1 MIKRFTKFIF
11 LLSVSVCLLFLLT
24 CALRV
29 FVCDRFIIKGDS
41 MSPTYESG
49 EAVWVNK
56 LLVGARIYTDL
67 DFSSSELKAFRMP
80 GFRKPKTGDVVIF
93 NYPHG
98 RDNYKIEFRINYVY
112 AKRILGCP
120 GDVIGIKDGICYKE
134 GFDGTFG
141 VKEIQE
147 ALSNTPESQLGY
159 SKSAFPLSDEVGWTV
174 YDTGPLLVPAK
185 GMSVPMTRLNYIM
198 YRHVIEYET
207 GEMPLWV
214 NGQCFLV
221 GKAITDYSFNEDYYY
236 LIGDNVLNSKDSRY
250 FGFVPEL
257 YIIGVIG

>member
-1 MIKRFTKFIF
+1 MKDIVKVITLTIF
-11 LLSVSVCLLFLLT
+11 SVCLLFLLT

-41 MSPTYESG
+41 MAPTYESG

-56 LLVGARIYTDL
+56 LLMGARIYTDL

-141 VKEIQE
+141 VTESRE
-147 ALSNTPESQLGY
+147 ARSKTAESQLGY
-159 SKSAFPLSDEVGWTV
+159 SKSAFPLTDEVGWTV
-174 YDTGPLLVPAK
+174 YDTGPLRVPAK
-185 GMSVPMTRLNYIM
+185 GMSVPMTRLNYIL

-207 GEMPLWV
+207 GEMPLWE
-214 NGQCFLV
+214 NGQCFSA
-221 GKAITDYSFNEDYYY
+221 GKPITYYSFLQDYFY

-257 YIIGVIG
+257 YLIGITK

>member
-1 MIKRFTKFIF
+1 MKVIVKVISLIIF
-11 LLSVSVCLLFLLT
+11 SVCLLFLLT
-24 CALRV
+24 FALRV

-41 MSPTYESG
+41 MSPAYESG

-56 LLVGARIYTDL
+56 LLMGARIYTDF

-159 SKSAFPLSDEVGWTV
+159 SKSAFPLTDEVGWTV

-185 GMSVPMTRLNYIM
+185 GMSVPMTKLNYIL

-207 GEMPLWV
+207 GEMPLWE
-214 NGQCFLV
+214 NGQCFSA
-221 GKAITDYSFNEDYYY
+221 GKPITYYSFLQDYFY

-257 YIIGVIG
+257 YLIGITK

>member
-1 MIKRFTKFIF
+1 MKVIVKVISLIIF
-11 LLSVSVCLLFLLT
+11 SVCLLFLLT
-24 CALRV
+24 FALRV

-41 MSPTYESG
+41 MSPAYESG

-56 LLVGARIYTDL
+56 LLMGARIYTDF

-147 ALSNTPESQLGY
+147 ALSNTPEFQLGY
-159 SKSAFPLSDEVGWTV
+159 SKSAFPLTDEVGWTV
-174 YDTGPLLVPAK
+174 YDTGPLRVPAK
-185 GMSVPMTRLNYIM
+185 GMSVPMTRLNYIL
-198 YRHVIEYET
+198 YSHVIEYET
-207 GEMPLWV
+207 GEMPLWE
-214 NGQCFLV
+214 NGQCFSA
-221 GKAITDYSFNEDYYY
+221 GKPITYYSFLQDYFY

-257 YIIGVIG
+257 YLIGITK

>member
-1 MIKRFTKFIF
+1 MKVIVKVISLIIF
-11 LLSVSVCLLFLLT
+11 SVCLLFLLT
-24 CALRV
+24 FALRV

-41 MSPTYESG
+41 MSPAYESG

-56 LLVGARIYTDL
+56 LLMGARIYTDF

-80 GFRKPKTGDVVIF
+80 GFRKPQTGDVVIF

-159 SKSAFPLSDEVGWTV
+159 SKSAFPLTDEVGWTV
-174 YDTGPLLVPAK
+174 YDTGPLRVPAK
-185 GMSVPMTRLNYIM
+185 GMSVPMTRLNYIL

-207 GEMPLWV
+207 GEMPLWES
-214 NGQCFLV
+214 GQCFSA
-221 GKAITDYSFNEDYYY
+221 GKPITYYSFLQDYFY

-257 YIIGVIG
+257 YLIGITK

>member
-67 DFSSSELKAFRMP
+67 DFSSSELKAFRML

-147 ALSNTPESQLGY
+147 LSRIHRNLSLAIVRVLSLCQM
-159 SKSAFPLSDEVGWTV
+159 KSVGRYMIQV
-174 YDTGPLLVPAK
+174 L
-185 GMSVPMTRLNYIM
+185 
-198 YRHVIEYET
+198 
-207 GEMPLWV
+207 
-214 NGQCFLV
+214 F
-221 GKAITDYSFNEDYYY
+221 SFRQKE
-236 LIGDNVLNSKDSRY
+236 
-250 FGFVPEL
+250 
-257 YIIGVIG
+257 

>member
-1 MIKRFTKFIF
+1 MKVIVKVISLIIF
-11 LLSVSVCLLFLLT
+11 SVCLLFLLT
-24 CALRV
+24 FALRV

-41 MSPTYESG
+41 MSPAYESG

-56 LLVGARIYTDL
+56 LLMGARIYTDF

-98 RDNYKIEFRINYVY
+98 RDNYKIEFKINYVY

-159 SKSAFPLSDEVGWTV
+159 SKSAFPLTDEVGWTV
-174 YDTGPLLVPAK
+174 YDTGPLRVPAK
-185 GMSVPMTRLNYIM
+185 GMSVPMTRLNYIL

-207 GEMPLWV
+207 GEMPLWE
-214 NGQCFLV
+214 NGQCFSA
-221 GKAITDYSFNEDYYY
+221 GKPITYYSFLQDYFY

-257 YIIGVIG
+257 YLIGITK

>member
-1 MIKRFTKFIF
+1 MKVIVKVISLIIF
-11 LLSVSVCLLFLLT
+11 SVCLLFLLT
-24 CALRV
+24 FALRV

-41 MSPTYESG
+41 MSPAYESG

-56 LLVGARIYTDL
+56 LLMGARIYTDF

-159 SKSAFPLSDEVGWTV
+159 SKSAFPLTDEVGWTV
-174 YDTGPLLVPAK
+174 YDTGPLRVPAK
-185 GMSVPMTRLNYIM
+185 GMSVPMTRLNYIL

-207 GEMPLWV
+207 GEMPLWE
-214 NGQCFLV
+214 NGQCFSA
-221 GKAITDYSFNEDYYY
+221 GKPITYYSFLQDYFY

-257 YIIGVIG
+257 YLIGITK

>member
-1 MIKRFTKFIF
+1 MKVIVKVITLTIF
-11 LLSVSVCLLFLLT
+11 SVCLLFLMT

-41 MSPTYESG
+41 MAPTYESG

-56 LLVGARIYTDL
+56 LLMGARIYTDF

-80 GFRKPKTGDVVIF
+80 GFKKPETGDVVIF

-147 ALSNTPESQLGY
+147 TLSKTPESQLGY
-159 SKSAFPLSDEVGWTV
+159 SKSAFPLTDEVGWTV
-174 YDTGPLLVPAK
+174 YDTGPLRVPAK
-185 GMSVPMTRLNYIM
+185 GMSVPMTRLNYIL

-207 GEMPLWV
+207 GEMPLWE
-214 NGQCFLV
+214 NGQCFSA
-221 GKAITDYSFNEDYYY
+221 GKPITYYAFLQDYYY

-257 YIIGVIG
+257 YIIGIIK

>member
-1 MIKRFTKFIF
+1 MKVIVKVISLIIF
-11 LLSVSVCLLFLLT
+11 SVCLLFLLT
-24 CALRV
+24 FALRV

-41 MSPTYESG
+41 MSPAYESG

-56 LLVGARIYTDL
+56 LLMGARIYTDL

-159 SKSAFPLSDEVGWTV
+159 SKSAFPLTDEVGWTV

-185 GMSVPMTRLNYIM
+185 GMSVPMTKLNYIL

-207 GEMPLWV
+207 GEMPLWE
-214 NGQCFLV
+214 NGQCFSA
-221 GKAITDYSFNEDYYY
+221 GKPITYYSFLQDYFY

-257 YIIGVIG
+257 YLIGITK